1 MKIGE
6 LAKATQ
12 TPTETIRFYE
22 REGLLPA
29 APRTASNYRRYGPA
43 EVERLGLI
51 RRCRALDMNL
61 AEIRALLAIWDAQGP
76 QCGEVNALLDA
87 HLGHVSARIQ
97 ELEALR
103 DELQALRQR
112 CAAASHLAECGILQ
126 ELLHPPV
133 AAQGL
138 ARRHGGSPCRG

>member
-61 AEIRALLAIWDAQGP
+61 QEIRALLAIWDAQGP

-87 HLGHVSARIQ
+87 HLGHVSTRIR

-112 CAAASHLAECGILQ
+112 CAAASRLADCGILQ
-126 ELLHPPV
+126 DLLTGPV
-133 AAQGL
+133 AAGTGKQHLGDS
-138 ARRHGGSPCRG
+138 HGR

>member
-6 LAKATQ
+6 LAQATQ

-29 APRTASNYRRYGPA
+29 PPRTASNYRRYGPA
-43 EVERLGLI
+43 QVERLSLI

-61 AEIRALLAIWDAQGP
+61 QEIRALLAIWDAQGP
-76 QCGEVNALLDA
+76 HCGEVSALLDA
-87 HLGHVSARIQ
+87 HLAHVNARLL

-103 DELQALRQR
+103 AALQSLRQR
-112 CAAASHLAECGILQ
+112 CAAEQRVGDCGILQ
-126 ELLHPPV
+126 DLLSSP
-133 AAQGL
+133 
-138 ARRHGGSPCRG
+138 GGSPAPRGSHGGTH